1 MSAPADSPASGSSA
15 TAADG
20 TDDTDRGAVVRRL
33 RAFGS
38 TVVRLPFTL
47 ALWVV
52 IFGLGLVT
60 GALWDHASH
69 KSWYV
74 DVAFGLPA
82 LEENKWWTIVTSSVF
97 EPSPGKYVIAL
108 ILVAVGIGWA
118 EWRLGTARV
127 AIVAIGGKIGAELLS
142 VLLVWFFSRDFTS
155 WQWVDHMA
163 GTRGTGVITMVVAAV
178 AVASATLRSPWRLRV
193 RVFLGAVVAITFLFE
208 GTFGTVQYVLAAL
221 IMLPIG
227 EQWFSTAER
236 GYLPRTRREVRML
249 GSVGILLIA
258 GANLMVFFFP
268 ASGPLGPTDAN
279 DESTVSMIVILVIN
293 LLIAD
298 QLRRGRR
305 WAWWVAV
312 VLGLLNV
319 LLTILVVALVA
330 FTNFDSEG
338 GVTVGTT
345 LLWAVVLA
353 ILIPGRFAFAVP
365 WRTRRSGSVD
375 GDPVDRVKEL
385 LHSHGGGTMSW
396 MITWPGNEY
405 LFSAAANSVV
415 AYQRHMGT
423 MLALADPVCDEDEL
437 RRTIAGFIDHAE
449 KSGKTPCW
457 FSVGAETAR
466 IADELGWR
474 SLQIAEDTIVDLPD
488 LAFKGKPW
496 QHVRSAINKSKKEN
510 ITFRLVVLADEPF
523 SIKSQVRAIS
533 EEWVGDKGLPEM
545 GFTLGSVDEA
555 MDPEVRVA
563 LAVDDTGSVHGVLS
577 WLPVYGAV
585 GADEERTV
593 RGWTLDVMRRRTDG
607 FGPVIEYLI
616 ASSAM
621 AFKDEGAQFISLSG
635 APLARSDDAAEA
647 ERMDRLL
654 DSLGAAMEPFYGFR
668 SLHAFKKK
676 FSPRYEPVFLSFR
689 DESDLPRIGL
699 AISRAYLPDA
709 TPTQLV
715 RLAAS
720 GGHD

>member
-1 MSAPADSPASGSSA
+1 MSAPVADPSA
-15 TAADG
+15 TGSVETEPGGA
-20 TDDTDRGAVVRRL
+20 RRRLQAVVFTVRRVP
-33 RAFGS
+33 F
-38 TVVRLPFTL
+38 TVVIWLVVFGIGLFTGS
-47 ALWVV
+47 LWN
-52 IFGLGLVT
+52 
-60 GALWDHASH
+60 HASH
-69 KSWYV
+69 QSWYV

-82 LEENKWWTIVTSSVF
+82 LEENKWWTIVTSTVV

-108 ILVAVGIGWA
+108 VLIAVAMGWA

-127 AIVAIGGKIGAELLS
+127 AIVAIGGKVGAELLA
-142 VLLVWFFSRDFTS
+142 VLLVWIFSQDFTS
-155 WQWVDHMA
+155 WRWMDSMA
-163 GTRGTGVITMVVAAV
+163 QARGTGVITMVVAAV

-193 RVFLGAVVAITFLFE
+193 RSLIGAVVAITFLFE
-208 GTFGTVQYVLAAL
+208 GTFGTVQYVLAT
-221 IMLPIG
+221 IVMMPIG
-227 EQWFSTAER
+227 ERWFSTAER
-236 GYLPRTRREVRML
+236 GYLPRTRREVRLL
-249 GSVGILLIA
+249 GCVGILVIA
-258 GANLMVFFFP
+258 GANLLVFFFP

-279 DESTVSMIVILVIN
+279 DESTVSMLVILVVN

-312 VLGLLNV
+312 VLGLANV
-319 LLTILVVALVA
+319 LLTVLVVGLVA
-330 FTNFDSEG
+330 FTDFDSEG
-338 GVTVGTT
+338 GVTVGTS

-353 ILIPGRFAFAVP
+353 ILIPGRFAFAVR
-365 WRTRRSGSVD
+365 WRRKRSGAVD
-375 GDPVDRVKEL
+375 GDPVHRVKEL
-385 LHSHGGGTMSW
+385 LRTHGGGTMSW

-405 LFSAAANSVV
+405 LFSDTGDSVV

-423 MLALADPVCDEDEL
+423 LLALADPVCRAADLHD
-437 RRTIAGFIDHAE
+437 TVAGFIDHAE

-457 FSVGAETAR
+457 FSVGTETAR
-466 IADELGWR
+466 TADELGWR

-496 QHVRSAINKSKKEN
+496 QHVRSAMNKAKKES
-510 ITFRLVVLADEPF
+510 ISFRLVVLADETF

-555 MDPEVRVA
+555 MDPAVRVA
-563 LAVDDTGSVHGVLS
+563 LALDDTGSVHGVLS
-577 WLPVYGAV
+577 WLPVYGP
-585 GADEERTV
+585 GADATGTP

-621 AFKDEGAQFISLSG
+621 AFKEEGAQFISLSG

-676 FSPRYEPVFLSFR
+676 FNPRHEPVFLSFR